1 MKDFQ
6 SLAKPIPSIRRW
18 QVIVAVL
25 LLTVVTLFSVGTYLR
40 DKTSDEPQDSGT
52 AVTRPSEADYYYFKS
67 GMWLADLRTIVAACE
82 YVLRPEWA

>member
-1 MKDFQ
+1 MKEFQ
-6 SLAKPIPSIRRW
+6 SSAKSNSSRRRW
-18 QVIVAVL
+18 QVVAGLIALAVL
-25 LLTVVTLFSVGTYLR
+25 MLFSVGTYLR
-40 DKTSDEPQDSGT
+40 DNTSEEPQDSGT